1 MGLPDTMVEIREVTA
16 IYGRCYDLISGRLFR
31 LDFRPEAKGVARK
44 KTIPIDPIYWKGC
57 GAWEGVLYCVGEGIC
72 LVPKA
77 MTGEIELHETRRNK
91 ACRIKTE

>member
-44 KTIPIDPIYWKGC
+44 KNNSD
-57 GAWEGVLYCVGEGIC
+57 
-72 LVPKA
+72 
-77 MTGEIELHETRRNK
+77 
-91 ACRIKTE
+91 